1 MDYKKIIIE
10 MLDHANQKQLR
21 MIYIHIRAFLGLR

>member
-10 MLDHANQKQLR
+10 MLYHANQKQLR
-21 MIYIHIRAFLGLR
+21 MIYIHIRALLGLR